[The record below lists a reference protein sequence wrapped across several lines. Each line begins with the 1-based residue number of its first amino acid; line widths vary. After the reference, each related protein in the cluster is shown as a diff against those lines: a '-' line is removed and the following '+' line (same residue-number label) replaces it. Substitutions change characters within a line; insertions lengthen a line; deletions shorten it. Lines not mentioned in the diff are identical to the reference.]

1 MEDENRPKTDS
12 VVLFYDEIHDNI
24 EHQITI
30 YTHLRNQAQR
40 LIRILIAAG
49 AIIIAVAS
57 SDIIRLSD
65 VTNLPRYHSQ
75 VASNLSVGVEFI
87 ELTSQ
92 VNILV
97 GAVFLIIGIALVLDS
112 FFWAAKVLQM
122 RGLEPLMGEGSS
134 KKVSVMTYSPN
145 DDLENL
151 DSSADRLQDRDAK
164 KWLENN
170 DDLIYT
176 AKERLRLTYERLG
189 GGVSFLIFG
198 GLVLLVAEMG
208 LGRLLALLDGAF
220 VITIFGIVGWEMWK
234 GWKWFCRWRD
244 NEVNQEIVEAIW
256 KSSGEK
262 IADWPH
268 GFLLPF
274 LFLAVSYGFLFSL
287 IMSLTW
293 LLEVVIPFL
302 QGIV

>member
-1 MEDENRPKTDS
+1 MEEMDS
-12 VVLFYDEIHDNI
+12 SESKSTILFYDEIHESI
-24 EHQITI
+24 SHQIAI

-57 SDIIRLSD
+57 SIVRLSD

-75 VASNLSVGVEFI
+75 VASNLSVSVEFI

-97 GAVFLIIGIALVLDS
+97 GAVFLIIGIVLVLDA
-112 FFWAAKVLQM
+112 FFWAAKVLQI
-122 RGLEPLMGEGSS
+122 RGLEPLMGEGSRNE
-134 KKVSVMTYSPN
+134 VSVVTYTPN

-151 DSSADRLQDRDAK
+151 DLSEDRMQDRDAK

-170 DDLIYT
+170 DDLLYR

-189 GGVSFLIFG
+189 GGISFLIFG
-198 GLVLLVAEMG
+198 GLVLVMAEIG
-208 LGRLLALLDGAF
+208 FGRLLALLDGAF
-220 VITIFGIVGWEMWK
+220 VVTVIGAIGWETWK
-234 GWKWFCRWRD
+234 GWKWFRRWQD
-244 NEVNQEIVEAIW
+244 KGEKQELREAIW
-256 KSSGEK
+256 ESLGEK

-287 IMSLTW
+287 VVSLTW
-293 LLEVVIPFL
+293 VFEVVIPLL
-302 QGIV
+302 QGMI

>member
-1 MEDENRPKTDS
+1 MEDENSPETDS
-12 VVLFYDEIHDNI
+12 VILFYDEIHDNI

-65 VTNLPRYHSQ
+65 ITNLPRYHSQ
-75 VASNLSVGVEFI
+75 VASNLSVSVEFI

-97 GAVFLIIGIALVLDS
+97 GAVFLIIGIVLVLDA

-122 RGLEPLMGEGSS
+122 RGLEPLMGEGSRNE
-134 KKVSVMTYSPN
+134 VNVVTYTPK
-145 DDLENL
+145 DDLESL
-151 DSSADRLQDRDAK
+151 DLSEDRLQDRDAK

-170 DDLIYT
+170 SDLLYT

-189 GGVSFLIFG
+189 GGITFLIFG
-198 GLVLLVAEMG
+198 GLVLVMAEMG
-208 LGRLLALLDGAF
+208 FGRLLALLDGAF
-220 VITIFGIVGWEMWK
+220 VITVISAIGWEAWK
-234 GWKWFCRWRD
+234 GWRWFRRWRD
-244 NEVNQEIVEAIW
+244 SEEKPELREAIW
-256 KSSGEK
+256 ESSGEQ
-262 IADWPH
+262 IAEWPH

-287 IMSLTW
+287 LVSLTW
-293 LLEVVIPFL
+293 LFEVVIPFL
-302 QGIV
+302 QGVI